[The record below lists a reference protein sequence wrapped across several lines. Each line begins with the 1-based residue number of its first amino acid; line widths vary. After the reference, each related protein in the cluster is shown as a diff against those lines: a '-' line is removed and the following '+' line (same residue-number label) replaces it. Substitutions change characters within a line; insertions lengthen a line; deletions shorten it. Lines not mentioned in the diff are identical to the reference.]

1 VIGSPVAPLVKITG
15 NSETYRNLTD
25 DIDFDA
31 SRLLSGERTLDE
43 LGDELLDL
51 VVNVANGGLTKP
63 ESLGHREYFITYKHQ
78 DTPLL
83 EVGCR
88 A

>member
-1 VIGSPVAPLVKITG
+1 L
-15 NSETYRNLTD
+15 E
-25 DIDFDA
+25 
-31 SRLLSGERTLDE
+31 
-43 LGDELLDL
+43 L
-51 VVNVANGGLTKP
+51 VVGVASGALTKP
-63 ESLGHREYFITYKHQ
+63 ERLGHREYFITYKHQ

>member
-1 VIGSPVAPLVKITG
+1 LVKITG
-15 NSETYRNLTD
+15 NSQTYRNMAD

-31 SRLLSGERTLDE
+31 GRLLSGERTMDE
-43 LGDELLDL
+43 LAEELLEL
-51 VVNVANGGLTKP
+51 VVGVAGGVLTKP
-63 ESLGHREYFITYKHQ
+63 ERLGHREYFITYKHQ
-78 DTPLL
+78 DTPAL